1 MDFPD
6 VANMFVSRM
15 VISCFGCVLLVCSI
29 CDRSA
34 FMLIGIH
41 FGDVF
46 GLVDFTSKGGKVC
59 FIFWKYVLSLAR
71 LALSLSEAGSAWCR
85 KAMSLI
91 FSSTI
96 VDFI

>member
-6 VANMFVSRM
+6 VVNMFVTNM
-15 VISCFGCVLLVCSI
+15 VVSCFDSFCLFAQQAKK
-29 CDRSA
+29 SA

-41 FGDVF
+41 
-46 GLVDFTSKGGKVC
+46 LVMVSDWWILPQKGARSVL
-59 FIFWKYVLSLAR
+59 IFLEYVLSLAR

-91 FSSTI
+91 FSSTK

>member
-6 VANMFVSRM
+6 VINMFVSRM
-15 VISCFGCVLLVCSI
+15 VVSCFGRVLLVCSI

-41 FGDVF
+41 FDDVF
-46 GLVDFTSKGGKVC
+46 GLVDFTSKGGKVYLFLEIC
-59 FIFWKYVLSLAR
+59 PELSAPSTWLVR
-71 LALSLSEAGSAWCR
+71 SWVCVVPQGHELN
-85 KAMSLI
+85 
-91 FSSTI
+91 FSSTK